1 MFGGRAQLGPA
12 GLAYA
17 LLQTSGEGGPTYKGR
32 GRGDERMDRKEVEE
46 NSPKVKA
53 SRINTRYIDT

>member
-1 MFGGRAQLGPA
+1 MRSYKPQGR
-12 GLAYA
+12 
-17 LLQTSGEGGPTYKGR
+17 EGRGPTYKGR

-46 NSPKVKA
+46 NSPKVKV